1 MCDCIS
7 KIDEL
12 ARKDGYELDLV
23 VVEDNSGSVS
33 IAPRVVLKKIGATG
47 YKLKNYRFIVGSAH
61 APTTANGVA
70 PATRNF
76 A

>member
-7 KIDEL
+7 KINEL

-23 VVEDNSGSVS
+23 VAEDNSGSVS

-47 YKLKNYRFIVGSAH
+47 YKLKNYRFIVGRFCPFCGEPIAR
-61 APTTANGVA
+61 TKGCEE
-70 PATRNF
+70 
-76 A
+76 

>member
-7 KIDEL
+7 KINGL

-47 YKLKNYRFIVGSAH
+47 YRLKNYRFIVGRFCPFCGELIA
-61 APTTANGVA
+61 
-70 PATRNF
+70 RNKGCEE
-76 A
+76 